1 MKRKSIL
8 WISAL
13 LLMLAGCSSDDDN
26 SNADNVN
33 PKFIVGEWM
42 ASHHSKN
49 PNSADTADMW
59 DFSFNAD
66 GTGSWPLATRSFKY
80 KIEGNRITLQLMNT
94 EAYYGQTEFIF
105 DIVSHSAD
113 RMEWDEIP
121 NENWGNYGLYLMFYR
136 KDK

>member
-1 MKRKSIL
+1 
-8 WISAL
+8 
-13 LLMLAGCSSDDDN
+13 
-26 SNADNVN
+26 
-33 PKFIVGEWM
+33 M

-59 DFSFNAD
+59 DFTFNAD
-66 GTGSWPLATRSFKY
+66 GTGTGQIGTGSFRY
-80 KIEGNRITLQLMNT
+80 KIEGNRITLQLMTT
-94 EAYYGQTEFIF
+94 EGYYGQTEFIF